1 MAFQT
6 ENSGQERGEEDWIRF
21 NLHETGGHLLQK
33 IPSKKFVKRKKE
45 RKKER
50 KKAGW
55 MDGWRC
61 ANVSSLCVCVL
72 FLSIGNKLFYD
83 ISHKFNNC

>member
-1 MAFQT
+1 MFWWRPLEAVVAFQT

-50 KKAGW
+50 KLDGW
-55 MDGWRC
+55 MDGG
-61 ANVSSLCVCVL
+61 VPM
-72 FLSIGNKLFYD
+72 
-83 ISHKFNNC
+83 